1 MKSFKKFLIEVMTT
15 AATTSTTQGTSSS
28 KAQSGPYMVPGGTP
42 TLPGGW
48 PYKPQGKPQ
57 DKPQDKPEDSDD
69 QDMPPLIDWDELDDR
84 IQDAIEEAERIVKA
98 WYSMT
103 WDAFVLWLFNNYGI
117 NIATS
122 SDYINFILDRDTDI
136 WDWFFENYPNA
147 TDEQYETFQERLSRF
162 RRRIG
167 DIINPPAPGT
177 TGSPLGGA
185 DDPRYKPF
193 DLQDPTTWGRIYY
206 FDPDFYR
213 GRGPGYLDPSYEDDQ
228 LRPYPGHYVV

>member
-1 MKSFKKFLIEVMTT
+1 
-15 AATTSTTQGTSSS
+15 
-28 KAQSGPYMVPGGTP
+28 MVPGGTP

-48 PYKPQGKPQ
+48 PYKPQ
-57 DKPQDKPEDSDD
+57 DKPQGKPEDSDER
-69 QDMPPLIDWDELDDR
+69 DMPPLIDWDEIDDR

-98 WYSMT
+98 WTSMT

-117 NIATS
+117 NIASS
-122 SDYINFILDRDTDI
+122 SDYINFILSRDTEI
-136 WDWFFENYPNA
+136 RDWFLENYPNA
-147 TDEQYETFQERLSRF
+147 TDEQFETFQERLSRL

-206 FDPDFYR
+206 FHPDFYR